1 MLGRRNIFKA
11 PRATAQIGHG
21 LLGDM
26 GRVAVQHHA
35 DDGLLEVVL
44 IELLE
49 QVDEF
54 DAWLAVL
61 DLGKDVPRMQ
71 VDAPLIGIKRRR
83 PAGVWSTSMGGALR
97 RLKGSGQGVHES
109 AGGFLVLPIQ
119 AVSDERMAS
128 STDMS
133 SVCTQ
138 SRGTN
143 TV

>member
-1 MLGRRNIFKA
+1 MHSMLWWRSS
-11 PRATAQIGHG
+11 T
-21 LLGDM
+21 
-26 GRVAVQHHA
+26 
-35 DDGLLEVVL
+35 
-44 IELLE
+44 
-49 QVDEF
+49 
-54 DAWLAVL
+54 LA
-61 DLGKDVPRMQ
+61 KMCPECRSMP
-71 VDAPLIGIKRRR
+71 PLIGIKRSR
-83 PAGVWSTSMGGALR
+83 PAGVWPTSMGGALR